1 MIQPPPSDPAGMEG
15 AGGVVVEKT
24 RQGGCV
30 SECVEQTWHNQS
42 QMKYEF

>member
-1 MIQPPPSDPAGMEG
+1 MIQPPPSDPAGM
-15 AGGVVVEKT
+15 GGGGVEKT

-30 SECVEQTWHNQS
+30 SECVEQTWQNQS